1 MAKKKSSVRN
11 SSAKT
16 VVAAPSSIPLSGT
29 VGKRLSAA
37 AAETGDVAASQHC
50 IRVRGGRTHNLKNI
64 DIDIPRDRL
73 VVITGPSGSGKSSL
87 AFDTIYAEGQRQ
99 YIETMSVYAR
109 QFLGQLQ
116 RPDAEWIDGLQ
127 PTLCIDQKP
136 GSASPRSTVGTVTEI
151 YDYLRLLMARAGVLH
166 CQGCGRPIKQQTA
179 QEIAQQILSLPP
191 QTKLMLLAP
200 MVRGRKGGHLE
211 VFEKIRKAGLVRVRV
226 DGQLY
231 DIDAVP
237 KLAVR
242 QEHDVSAV
250 VDRLVIRAGIESR
263 LHDSLQ
269 LALKLGGGTVIT
281 EQALEGGATAER
293 SAKSGSEQGARAM
306 RGKAKTS
313 DTMSPSGTPGAA
325 DGWQVRL
332 YSVHS
337 ACPDCGISYGEL
349 APRNFS
355 FNSPY
360 GACPTCDG
368 LGSVAVTEVETPRS
382 GRGRAKGR
390 PATVDSVADGS
401 ESPAAMQECGDCH
414 GSRLNPLARQVHLGG
429 RTIDQILAW
438 DIAAARE
445 FFEAWLAD
453 TSLQGVERQVAEP
466 PTREIIR
473 RLRFLQDVAVEY
485 LTLGRN
491 AATLSG
497 GEFQRVRLATAI
509 GIGLTHVCFVL
520 DEPSIGL
527 HQRDNQLLIQALRR
541 LQQEGNS
548 VLVVEHDE
556 EVMRAADW
564 IIDMGPGA
572 GAAGGH
578 VVVAGPPQV
587 VQQHATSTTA
597 QFLNGKLEVKRR
609 TKLRP
614 VPEDTWLELTGA
626 TLNNLQDVSVRLPLG
641 RLICVTGVS
650 GSGKSSLIYDTLGAA
665 LQRHLGSPTVQPGPY
680 KSLRGHEQVQQIV
693 RVDQASIG
701 RSPRSNAATYTGI
714 FDDIRRVFAATKL
727 AKQLGFST
735 SRFSFNSQAGR
746 CPQCEGLGQQRIEM
760 KFLPDLFVL
769 CPLCRGARFQA
780 QTLRVKYRDLTIA
793 DVLDLSCQQAREVFA
808 PIEKIHRVLQALCE
822 VGLEYLP
829 LGQASTTLSGGE
841 AQRIK
846 LATHLARPA
855 GLHTLFLLDEP
866 TTGLHFGDIQKLLE
880 VLDQLV
886 EKGNTV
892 VIVEH
897 NLDLI
902 RNADWVIDVGP
913 GGGRHGGQIVAAGPP
928 QSLKRVAA
936 SLTGRYI

>member
-1 MAKKKSSVRN
+1 MAKKKPSLRN
-11 SSAKT
+11 SSIKN
-16 VVAAPSSIPLSGT
+16 
-29 VGKRLSAA
+29 
-37 AAETGDVAASQHC
+37 C
-50 IRVRGGRTHNLKNI
+50 IRIRGGRTHNLQNI

-151 YDYLRLLMARAGVLH
+151 YDYLRLLMARAGTLH

-179 QEIAQQILSLPP
+179 QEIAQQILALPP

-242 QEHDVSAV
+242 QDHDVSAV
-250 VDRLVIRAGIESR
+250 VDRLVIREGIEAR
-263 LHDSLQ
+263 LQESLQ
-269 LALKLGGGTVIT
+269 LALKLGAGTVVT
-281 EQALEGGATAER
+281 EQAIAAKESASKSEPTWHER
-293 SAKSGSEQGARAM
+293 
-306 RGKAKTS
+306 
-313 DTMSPSGTPGAA
+313 
-325 DGWQVRL
+325 L
-332 YSVHS
+332 FSVHS

-349 APRNFS
+349 SPRNFS

-368 LGSVAVTEVETPRS
+368 LGSVATSPTAALRS
-382 GRGRAKGR
+382 RRGRGQGR
-390 PATVDSVADGS
+390 KPSEEDVADGS
-401 ESPAAMQECGDCH
+401 SESPTLLETCGDCH
-414 GSRLNPLARQVHLGG
+414 GSRLNLLARQVHLAG

-438 DIAAARE
+438 DIATARE

-453 TSLQGVERQVAEP
+453 PTLQGVDRQVAEP
-466 PTREIIR
+466 PTREIVR

-541 LQQEGNS
+541 LQREGNS

-572 GAAGGH
+572 GAAGGQ

-587 VQQHATSTTA
+587 VQQHPESTTA
-597 QFLNGKLEVKRR
+597 QFLNGRLQVKRR
-609 TKLRP
+609 SEIRP
-614 VPEDTWLELTGA
+614 APTDEWLELTGA
-626 TLNNLQDVSVRLPLG
+626 TLNNLQNVSVKLPLG

-665 LQRHLGSPTVQPGPY
+665 LQRHLGSPSVQPGPY
-680 KSLRGHEQVQQIV
+680 KSLRGHERVQQIV

-735 SRFSFNSQAGR
+735 SRFSFNSKQGR

-769 CPLCRGARFQA
+769 CPLCRGARFQS
-780 QTLRVKYRDLTIA
+780 QTLRVKFRDLTIA
-793 DVLDLSCQQAREVFA
+793 EVLDLSCQQAREVFA

-855 GLHTLFLLDEP
+855 GAHTLFLLDEP

-902 RNADWVIDVGP
+902 RNADWVVDVGP
-913 GGGRHGGQIVAAGPP
+913 GGGRHGGHIVATGPP
-928 QSLKRVAA
+928 LSLKQVPA
-936 SLTGRYI
+936 SLTGQFI